1 MLLYLS
7 GRKRGRSE
15 DRVDGRSYSSI
26 MRNGALWEC
35 PLQRRWVEPDVLET
49 WESKFGC
56 VVCFLRVCYF
66 RRVVSFAYSLSVLG
80 DLPMNLVSCI
90 AAVVYTLL
98 YLVISLTHQT
108 RHSHAC

>member
-1 MLLYLS
+1 M
-7 GRKRGRSE
+7 GGAI
-15 DRVDGRSYSSI
+15 SSI

-56 VVCFLRVCYF
+56 VVCFSRVCYF

-98 YLVISLTHQT
+98 YLEKSLSNQT